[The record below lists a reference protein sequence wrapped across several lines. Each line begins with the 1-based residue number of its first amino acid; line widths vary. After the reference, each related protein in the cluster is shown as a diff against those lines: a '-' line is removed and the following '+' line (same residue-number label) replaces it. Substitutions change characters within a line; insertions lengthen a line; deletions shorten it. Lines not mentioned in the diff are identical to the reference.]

1 MNPNSDKVYLRNSK
15 HQNKSPMKILD
26 PNGLVDNLYKYVQTN
41 VEIVKVEV
49 QEKIEDAVKK
59 VVIFAILALSV
70 TLLLVFLLITL
81 ALFLNKILSSNYLG
95 FLIVSVL
102 LAVITAITFFMIK
115 QFLSSDKTEIN

>member
-1 MNPNSDKVYLRNSK
+1 
-15 HQNKSPMKILD
+15 MKILD

-59 VVIFAILALSV
+59 IAIFAILALSV

-81 ALFLNKILSSNYLG
+81 ALFLNQIFSSQYLG

-102 LAVITAITFFMIK
+102 LAVITAIAFFMIK
-115 QFLSSDKTEIN
+115 QFLTSEKTETLP